1 MHQLCDLDSL
11 HTLSKVILQLVS
23 NILLMLMYLKCL
35 SVCACL
41 GHTSDNI
48 GGKEQEYYVGHIIIQ
63 MFQSWLSFLV
73 GVFINLCLFILD

>member
-1 MHQLCDLDSL
+1 MHHLCDLDSL

-48 GGKEQEYYVGHIIIQ
+48 GGKEQEYYLLKQIICWKI
-63 MFQSWLSFLV
+63 WIV
-73 GVFINLCLFILD
+73 VVYKW